1 MQVRVRNVHIR
12 VELEGTTP
20 NNNFPTS
27 AAGVCLGEMSL
38 VTTDAAFKQV
48 VFGHDKAQVCRMV
61 QLENLVR
68 RWKRRLLRSA
78 CTVARVFLQQLLCT
92 LRVYCVLGVCRCRC
106 SILSSYDTLPLFI
119 SNVCPPTLH
128 VVNYHM

>member
-1 MQVRVRNVHIR
+1 MVRLPWYHYHSLQVRVRNVHIR

-38 VTTDAAFKQV
+38 VTTDAAFKKV

-68 RWKRRLLRSA
+68 GWKRRLCCGPCFYCGS
-78 CTVARVFLQQLLCT
+78 CVSSTVNILLCT
-92 LRVYCVLGVCRCRC
+92 LRVYAC
-106 SILSSYDTLPLFI
+106 
-119 SNVCPPTLH
+119 
-128 VVNYHM
+128 